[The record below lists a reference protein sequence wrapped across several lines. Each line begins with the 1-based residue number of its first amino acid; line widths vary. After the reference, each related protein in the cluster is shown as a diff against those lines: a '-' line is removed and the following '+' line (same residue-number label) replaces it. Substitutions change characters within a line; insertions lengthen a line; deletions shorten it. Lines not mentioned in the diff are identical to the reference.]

1 MERTA
6 QKEDVNKFRVELKS
20 QGIEEVSRQK
30 NSPTLISSILSY
42 ALSTSFYH
50 KLYNKS
56 K

>member
-30 NSPTLISSILSY
+30 QFSNINFFNSLICIINIILS
-42 ALSTSFYH
+42 
-50 KLYNKS
+50 
-56 K
+56 